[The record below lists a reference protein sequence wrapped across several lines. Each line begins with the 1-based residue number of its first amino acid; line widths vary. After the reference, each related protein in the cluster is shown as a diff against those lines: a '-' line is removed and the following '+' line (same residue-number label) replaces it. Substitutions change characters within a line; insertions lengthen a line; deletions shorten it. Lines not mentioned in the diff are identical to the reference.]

1 MYNKYKKRFPFWLI
15 IWSTVFLLTCVLA
28 ISLGASS
35 VSISRIIPTFLGEGT
50 FKEEFVIFSVR
61 LPRLAVLAIAGSAL
75 ALSGA
80 ILQTLTRNDLADPGI
95 IGINAG
101 AGIGVT
107 VFYIYAG
114 GGLANQPYMLPLV
127 GFMSAILAAG
137 LITFLAMERHA
148 GVNPMKLVLI
158 GIGFAFALSGLMT
171 ILMSSADRTDVQ
183 FIAAWLS
190 GNVWGADWPYVW
202 ALLPWIVIA
211 VPVSLWKAKRLNI
224 MRLEDSVGKGLGIHF
239 KRERAILLIL
249 AVALAA
255 SSVSVVGSVSF
266 IGLIAPH
273 IAKQMAGVQH
283 QRFLPISMLVGAS
296 LLVGA
301 DTIGRVLYSEATIP
315 AGVIVALIGAP
326 YFVYLLRK
334 AL

>member
-1 MYNKYKKRFPFWLI
+1 MYNKYKKRFPFWLM
-15 IWSTVFLLTCVLA
+15 IWSSVFLLTCVLA

-35 VSISRIIPTFLGEGT
+35 VSISRIIPTFLGNGT

-61 LPRLAVLAIAGSAL
+61 LPRLAVLAIAGGAL

-137 LITFLAMERHA
+137 LITFFAMERHA

-249 AVALAA
+249 AIALAA

-334 AL
+334 A

>member
-1 MYNKYKKRFPFWLI
+1 MYNKYKKRFPLWLI
-15 IWSTVFLLTCVLA
+15 MWSTVLLLICVLA

-35 VSISRIIPTFLGEGT
+35 VSISRIIPTLLGDGT

-107 VFYIYAG
+107 IFYIYAG
-114 GGLANQPYMLPLV
+114 GGLTNQPYMLPLV
-127 GFMSAILAAG
+127 GFISAILAAG
-137 LITFLAMERHA
+137 LIYFLAMERHT

-202 ALLPWIVIA
+202 AILPWIVIA

-239 KRERAILLIL
+239 KRERAILLVL

-301 DTIGRVLYSEATIP
+301 DTIGRVIYSEATIP
-315 AGVIVALIGAP
+315 AGIIVALIGAP